1 MSEQETPIALRPLYK
16 IKAYNKTVRF
26 TWSSNPR
33 KPLKGSTDLKARV
46 SFSEL
51 FKLAEKMGCQV
62 NDTEILPPNQDAYN
76 RLLVYACVRT
86 SLRKPTGVLRLLDC
100 VVEMSGWDALYW
112 ASAFRKLWW
121 SGPNHRSLCK
131 AVKAFKLFFNVD

>member
-1 MSEQETPIALRPLYK
+1 MSEQETILVLKPLYM
-16 IKAYNKTVRF
+16 IKAYSKTVRF

-33 KPLKGSTDLKARV
+33 KPLKGSTDLKTRV
-46 SFSEL
+46 GFPEL
-51 FKLAEKMGCQV
+51 LKLAGKMGCQI
-62 NDTEILPPNQDAYN
+62 NGSEILPPNQDAYN

-86 SLRKPTGVLRLLDC
+86 ALKRPSEVLRLADW

-121 SGPNHRSLCK
+121 SSPNHRSLRR
-131 AVKAFKLFFNVD
+131 AVRAFKLFFNID

>member
-1 MSEQETPIALRPLYK
+1 MSEQEATFILKPLYL
-16 IKAYNKTVRF
+16 IRAYSKTVKF

-51 FKLAEKMGCQV
+51 LKLAVKMGCQV
-62 NDTEILPPNQDAYN
+62 NGSEILPPNQDAYN
-76 RLLVYACVRT
+76 RLLIYACVRT
-86 SLRKPTGVLRLLDC
+86 AIKKPSEVLKLANC
-100 VVEMSGWDALYW
+100 IIEMNGWDAHYW

-121 SGPNHRSLCK
+121 SGTRLRNLRQ
-131 AVKAFKLFFNVD
+131 AVKAFKLFFGIE